1 MTQPPRPQVPEQPA
15 IVVQPPPAQK
25 RVNVGIRTILN
36 QLSEPPVATR
46 SSKAAL
52 APEAVKRREKIAR
65 LAKELRVE
73 LDALAKLENVED
85 DR

>member
-1 MTQPPRPQVPEQPA
+1 MTKPPQVPAQPA
-15 IVVQPPPAQK
+15 AVVEAPPTPK

-46 SSKAAL
+46 SSKAAM

-65 LAKELRVE
+65 LSKQLREE
-73 LDALAKLENVED
+73 LDALAELEQAD
-85 DR
+85 DDQ

>member
-1 MTQPPRPQVPEQPA
+1 MTQPPRPHVPEQPV
-15 IVVQPPPAQK
+15 IVVEPPPAQQ

-36 QLSEPPVATR
+36 ALSEPPVATR

-73 LDALAKLENVED
+73 LDALAKLENVSD
-85 DR
+85 DT